1 MVEGGVWG
9 VAMRGTGMR
18 VTMVL
23 RVTMNDCE

>member
-1 MVEGGVWG
+1 MVDGGVRG

-18 VTMVL
+18 VTTVL

>member
-18 VTMVL
+18 VTMAL
-23 RVTMNDCE
+23 RMTMNDCE